1 MKIIFSVYYCDWKLC
16 LLFWEVIILY
26 HPGSLDRLW
35 AFMLFKRWSYLS
47 LMTVGE
53 LGRTNIYPPSAGRK
67 TEIRVAL
74 RRWSEQEL
82 LPPTLVIFEFLP
94 FLFQDPG
101 QLTVLTDE

>member
-1 MKIIFSVYYCDWKLC
+1 M
-16 LLFWEVIILY
+16 IILY

-35 AFMLFKRWSYLS
+35 DFMLFKRWSYLS

-82 LPPTLVIFEFLP
+82 QPPTLVISEFLP

-101 QLTVLTDE
+101 QVTELTDE